1 MKYPTGS
8 WMSRSDANEKYP
20 VKIIYLEIISMELGI
35 RVMKL
40 DATFQGNFP
49 SRETRMGHKNC
60 STKWKKNM

>member
-8 WMSRSDANEKYP
+8 WMSRSDANEKYL

-49 SRETRMGHKNC
+49 SREMRMEHKNC
-60 STKWKKNM
+60 STK